1 MRWNS
6 YSVWISYM
14 ILSDMRFMKNNMPH
28 MLFWTISTYKHW
40 EEWLYCCWGEV
51 NLCHVNDT
59 ILTVTKPPL
68 CCKRDI
74 RDSLCGMSL
83 QLAYCLSHNA
93 LKDILA
99 FPCQSVCLLGVH
111 MWVWAFVCVLHLR
124 TCCLVFYKENNEKPL
139 IVLVECGR
147 RQRGKYVIASSAW
160 HQCPVSL
167 HHDTPQNERDR

>member
-1 MRWNS
+1 
-6 YSVWISYM
+6 
-14 ILSDMRFMKNNMPH
+14 MRFIKNNMPH

-40 EEWLYCCWGEV
+40 EEWLYCCWSEV

-68 CCKRDI
+68 CSKCDI

-83 QLAYCLSHNA
+83 QLAYCLSHNP

-99 FPCQSVCLLGVH
+99 SLCQSVCLLCVH
-111 MWVWAFVCVLHLR
+111 IWVWAFVCVLHLR
-124 TCCLVFYKENNEKPL
+124 TCCLVYHKENNERPL

-147 RQRGKYVIASSAW
+147 RQRGKSMSSPQVLGTNVQSA
-160 HQCPVSL
+160 CTMT
-167 HHDTPQNERDR
+167 HHRMRETGKQKDKEREMWP